1 MKTLLFVSLLITP
14 FLGWSQIY
22 RIDPDTRKL
31 IFSEV
36 TEVCGT
42 PQEELYSRAKN
53 WFDLEFKY
61 VQDVTMTERED
72 EGELVIQH
80 RMPLKV
86 RVGAVGEAHY
96 MLTLCVKDGKYRY
109 RITDF
114 SFQHPNR
121 QPMAYEN
128 HLLRPQLKIFAKT
141 DEKMQLLIASLHQK
155 MIRQVSVSADRW

>member
-1 MKTLLFVSLLITP
+1 MKSLLLFSLLMMP
-14 FLGWSQIY
+14 LFGWSQIY

-31 IFSEV
+31 TYMEV
-36 TEVCGT
+36 TEVPGA
-42 PQEELYSRAKN
+42 PKEELFSRARM
-53 WFDLEFKY
+53 WFELEFAY
-61 VQDVTMTERED
+61 GLEVSMTEWEE
-72 EGELVIQH
+72 EGELVIRC

-86 RVGAVGEAHY
+86 RIGAVGEAHY
-96 MLTLCVKDGKYRY
+96 TLTLSLRDGKYRY
-109 RITDF
+109 LITDF

-155 MIRQVSVSADRW
+155 MIRKVSVSANTW